1 MKKAYKHDAELQ
13 VVNRSEKPD
22 DLDRVLLAV
31 VREYG
36 DYGITEDDVLS
47 RRSGACDA
55 RAVAMSVLKQDF
67 RWEYAKIGRY
77 FNADTSAIVEEFNA
91 IDWLERTPFYIE
103 RLGRVRRAL
112 KAGKPMDSRA
122 AATSLSSFVAPI
134 RRAVEAAADAY
145 GVALFE
151 MLSEGDEAA
160 TSARVLASYSMRRY
174 LMMRYVG
181 IGHVLGCTR
190 IKAREL
196 CEEGLRRC
204 DDGEFAK
211 KASLVRDSIDEG

>member
-1 MKKAYKHDAELQ
+1 M
-13 VVNRSEKPD
+13 VV
-22 DLDRVLLAV
+22 L
-31 VREYG
+31 
-36 DYGITEDDVLS
+36 
-47 RRSGACDA
+47 RR
-55 RAVAMSVLKQDF
+55 DF

-77 FNADTSAIVEEFNA
+77 FNADTRTILEEFNV
-91 IDWLERTPFYIE
+91 IVWLEQTPFYIE
-103 RLGRVRRAL
+103 RLKKVRKAL
-112 KAGKPMDSRA
+112 KIDKPMESQA

-134 RRAVEAAADAY
+134 RRAVEMAADAY
-145 GVALFE
+145 DVALFE

-160 TSARVLASYSMRRY
+160 SSARVLASYSMRRY

-211 KASLVRDSIDEG
+211 KASLVRSSIDEG